1 MGALSSMPNLYI
13 KSVVLNW
20 WVGTQKW
27 VAKPFLEGRRS
38 MTPQKSSGIKS
49 FILKDVFLMTQFAF
63 NSRIFS
69 GGDSSSCPLLT
80 SRFGSV
86 SLLEKFMLK
95 RAKNKPKCAQNL
107 SKWDK
112 I

>member
-1 MGALSSMPNLYI
+1 
-13 KSVVLNW
+13 
-20 WVGTQKW
+20 
-27 VAKPFLEGRRS
+27 
-38 MTPQKSSGIKS
+38 
-49 FILKDVFLMTQFAF
+49 MTQFAF

-107 SKWDK
+107 SKWAK
-112 I
+112 ICPKLGKSVQIYQNEQKISQNFPKLYQNALRLHPNKP